1 MDSDTQEFNIQEGK
15 SWFTAALVLSALL
28 LMCRRQEGLLSK
40 EAPVA
45 PGLNPLGGWALQQV
59 GDIFISD

>member
-15 SWFTAALVLSALL
+15 SWFTAVLVLSALL
-28 LMCRRQEGLLSK
+28 MCRGQEGLLSK
-40 EAPVA
+40 GARVA
-45 PGLNPLGGWALQQV
+45 TGLNPLGGWTLQQV